1 MRLFV
6 AVPFPSEVK
15 NELGK
20 LIDDWRR
27 EKDKI
32 TWVKKENLHLTL
44 KFLGETPVE
53 MLEALKANLSSHLN
67 GLTSFT
73 LALSGAGAF
82 PNLNFA
88 RVLWVD
94 VSEGKEK
101 MVELAQKVEKATV
114 PLGFPS
120 DERDFAAHLT
130 IGRVK
135 EARLS
140 ERLLA
145 KVRACTFEVK
155 GIIVSEVVLYQSE
168 LAPGGSIYTP
178 LARFEL
184 VKR

>member
-6 AVPFPSEVK
+6 GVPFPVEVK
-15 NELGK
+15 NDLGK

-32 TWVKKENLHLTL
+32 GWVKKENLHLTL
-44 KFLGETPVE
+44 KFLGETP
-53 MLEALKANLSSHLN
+53 LEKLDALKGNLAASLN
-67 GLTSFT
+67 GPTKFPLS
-73 LALSGAGAF
+73 LSGAGAF
-82 PNLNFA
+82 PNLNRA
-88 RVLWVD
+88 RVIWIG

-101 MVELAQKVEKATV
+101 LTELAQKVEEATL
-114 PLGFPS
+114 PLGFAAEKREFS
-120 DERDFAAHLT
+120 AHLT

-135 EARLS
+135 DSRLS

-145 KVRACTFEVK
+145 KVSSCTFEAQ

-184 VKR
+184 AK